1 MIFEATMKPLAVHPT
16 AGDIVKIR
24 VQANNLDEAV
34 PDVRYHA
41 ECQRCG
47 NYAITKIEEVKL

>member
-1 MIFEATMKPLAVHPT
+1 MIWEATLKPITVDPT
-16 AGDIVKIR
+16 AGEIARIR
-24 VQANNLDEAV
+24 VQADNKDEAV
-34 PDVRYHA
+34 IEVRSHA